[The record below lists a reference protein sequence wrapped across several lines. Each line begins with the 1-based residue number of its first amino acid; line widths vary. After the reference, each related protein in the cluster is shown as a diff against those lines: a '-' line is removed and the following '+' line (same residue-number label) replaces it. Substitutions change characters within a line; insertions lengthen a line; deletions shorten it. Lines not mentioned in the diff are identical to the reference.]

1 MKAIYTAL
9 LGQLQIITQLK
20 YIDMDTGQLEVGF
33 AETKRPPIAY
43 PAALISI
50 AVNRQQDIT
59 EVSQLCNARVT
70 VRIADDT
77 YMRTAAHQSERS
89 RSLQIYDLVEEVR
102 ECLQGYTG
110 EETFSPLSR
119 QSQERERQ
127 SNGLFVYRLD
137 FETTFIQV

>member
-1 MKAIYTAL
+1 MKSIYNAL
-9 LGQLQIITQLK
+9 LGQLQTISQLK

-77 YMRTAAHQSERS
+77 AMRTAAHQSERS
-89 RSLQIYDLVEEVR
+89 RSLQVYDLVEEVR
-102 ECLQGYTG
+102 DALQGFTG
-110 EETFSPLSR
+110 KETFGPLSR
-119 QSQERERQ
+119 QMQERERAG
-127 SNGLFVYRLD
+127 NGLFVYRLVFD
-137 FETTFIQV
+137 TTFRQ

>member
-9 LGQLQIITQLK
+9 LGQLQTITQLK

-43 PAALISI
+43 PAALITIS
-50 AVNRQQDIT
+50 VNRQQDIT

-77 YMRTAAHQSERS
+77 AMRTAAHQSQRS

-119 QSQERERQ
+119 ISQERERQ
-127 SNGLFVYRLD
+127 SNGLFVYRID
-137 FETTFIQV
+137 FETTFKQ